1 MWHTHGV
8 EQSEETVFA
17 QAVQRL
23 REDRG
28 WSQGELAR
36 RMVAAGW
43 DTYSQMTVSRTEKL
57 ERPIRLGEALALAR
71 VFNVTLPLMISG
83 GDGGA
88 EALAALRDVRA
99 QLVAA
104 KRSFTV
110 SAEMADEVLS
120 SVRRMR
126 DDGRI
131 PSGSAYAEWIAEV
144 EADVYDLLDGGDG
157 ERNGEPQ
164 ATT

>member
-1 MWHTHGV
+1 VEHT
-8 EQSEETVFA
+8 EEAAFA

-43 DTYSQMTVSRTEKL
+43 PSYSQMTVSRTEKL
-57 ERPIRLGEALALAR
+57 ERPIRLNEALALAR

-83 GDGGA
+83 GDGGP
-88 EALAALRDVRA
+88 EALAALRDVRG
-99 QLVAA
+99 QLLAA
-104 KRSFTV
+104 NRSFKIG
-110 SAEMADEVLS
+110 AESADEVLS

-126 DDGRI
+126 EDGRI
-131 PSGSAYAEWIAEV
+131 PPDSPYAEWIAEL
-144 EADVYDLLDGGDG
+144 EGDIYDLLDGGDG
-157 ERNGEPQ
+157 TRRVEHQ
-164 ATT
+164 AEA